1 MHVTHMGV
9 ATLNLDAKTQT
20 KASCVDESTLVRHC
34 ILIADGTHRQT
45 RREGESAAYI
55 T

>member
-1 MHVTHMGV
+1 MHVIHMGV

-20 KASCVDESTLVRHC
+20 KASYIDEGTLFRHC
-34 ILIADGTHRQT
+34 ILVADGTHRQT
-45 RREGESAAYI
+45 RREGESATYI

>member
-1 MHVTHMGV
+1 MHVTQMGV

-20 KASCVDESTLVRHC
+20 KASCVDEGTLVRHC